1 VLEFQLI
8 ESTSQFNYKCKIRNK
23 VHLKGTHI
31 YKTSLF
37 QRGVPVGGKISSSLH
52 NEPCPQ

>member
-23 VHLKGTHI
+23 AHLKGTHI
-31 YKTSLF
+31 HKTNVF
-37 QRGVPVGGKISSSLH
+37 QKGRTGGS
-52 NEPCPQ
+52 